1 MVLCLQ
7 DAVLGKIRPFGRQ
20 KLLLFKEE
28 IFLEE
33 FQHFNL

>member
-1 MVLCLQ
+1 MVLCPQ
-7 DAVLGKIRPFGRQ
+7 HAVVVKIRPFGRQ

-28 IFLEE
+28 NFLEE